1 MTDYETQ
8 SINEMIENYQSRK
21 ERLWYDYQA
30 VVQPYANPYKTQ
42 IVMEIDIPTS
52 QEVKYIPGV
61 LQTLKFA
68 WVQYLSL
75 LIPSMLVFW
84 GVTGFVFRH

>member
-1 MTDYETQ
+1 M
-8 SINEMIENYQSRK
+8 
-21 ERLWYDYQA
+21 
-30 VVQPYANPYKTQ
+30 QPYANPYKTQ